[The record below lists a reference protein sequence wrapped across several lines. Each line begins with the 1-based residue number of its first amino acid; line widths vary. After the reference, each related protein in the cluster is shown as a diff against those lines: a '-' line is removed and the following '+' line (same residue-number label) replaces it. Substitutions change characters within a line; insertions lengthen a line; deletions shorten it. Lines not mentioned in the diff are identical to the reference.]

1 MKGRIVAA
9 SVVSAALAL
18 ALAGCGSQQDASRTM
33 TDEEIMAAI
42 ERGDDETLSKAREEA
57 QAAIEDALV
66 EFEALTDEER
76 EALRESIL
84 SEVEARLANVG
95 TTTVN
100 RYVTEKAGDTYVTE
114 THPTYVTEENTYVT
128 QGEEVPPRIEDGMAI
143 PVAWDVQ
150 REFVYVQNEYVFE
163 TYTVNEI
170 EARAYNFA
178 SDTPYAGGGYAYRIE
193 VTVSGTLDRVV
204 DAPPDVAFP
213 MISGY
218 CLPVDLL
225 MDPYDEPIDGLIA
238 PHNDYDAGTF
248 TITYSINT
256 NALPDQI
263 YAVMK

>member
-9 SVVSAALAL
+9 SAVSAALAL

-42 ERGDDETLSKAREEA
+42 EQGDDETLAKAREEA

-84 SEVEARLANVG
+84 SEVEVRLANVG

-100 RYVTEKAGDTYVTE
+100 RYVTEKAGDTFVTE
-114 THPTYVTEENTYVT
+114 THPTYVIEENTYVT

-150 REFVYVQNEYVFE
+150 REFVTVQNEYVSE
-163 TYTVNEI
+163 SYTVADV
-170 EARAYNFA
+170 EAHVYSFA
-178 SDTPYAGGGYAYRIE
+178 PDTPYAGGDYAYRIE
-193 VTVSGTLDRVV
+193 VTVTGTLERVV
-204 DAPPDVAFP
+204 DAPPGMAFAQSSGYMLPVSMLMNPYDVA
-213 MISGY
+213 
-218 CLPVDLL
+218 VDMLRS
-225 MDPYDEPIDGLIA
+225 A
-238 PHNDYDAGTF
+238 HNDYDSGTF
-248 TITYSINT
+248 TNTYSINT
-256 NALPDQI
+256 NALPNNI
-263 YAVMK
+263 YAAMK

>member
-18 ALAGCGSQQDASRTM
+18 ALAGCGSQQDASRAM

-42 ERGDDETLSKAREEA
+42 ERGDDETFAKAREEA
-57 QAAIEDALV
+57 QAAIDDALA

-114 THPTYVTEENTYVT
+114 THPTYVTEENTYMT
-128 QGEEVPPRIEDGMAI
+128 QGEEVPPRIEDGMI
-143 PVAWDVQ
+143 VPSYWDVQ
-150 REFVYVQNEYVFE
+150 RVFVDQGECVTE
-163 TYTVNEI
+163 THTVTDI

-178 SDTPYAGGGYAYRIE
+178 SDTPYAGGGAMP
-193 VTVSGTLDRVV
+193 TVS
-204 DAPPDVAFP
+204 
-213 MISGY
+213 
-218 CLPVDLL
+218 
-225 MDPYDEPIDGLIA
+225 
-238 PHNDYDAGTF
+238 
-248 TITYSINT
+248 
-256 NALPDQI
+256 
-263 YAVMK
+263 

>member
-18 ALAGCGSQQDASRTM
+18 ALAGCGSQQDASRAM

-42 ERGDDETLSKAREEA
+42 ERGDDETFAKAREEA
-57 QAAIEDALV
+57 QAAIDDALA

-114 THPTYVTEENTYVT
+114 THPTYVTEENTYMT

-150 REFVYVQNEYVFE
+150 REFVYEHGEYVTE
-163 TYTVNEI
+163 PTLSSRSKREPTISPLTRLTRGVVMRI
-170 EARAYNFA
+170 A
-178 SDTPYAGGGYAYRIE
+178 SRSRFRDPLNISTTHLPKWDRHPSLLPSTCPCRSISTPTTSLFPTCAPIRI
-193 VTVSGTLDRVV
+193 
-204 DAPPDVAFP
+204 
-213 MISGY
+213 
-218 CLPVDLL
+218 
-225 MDPYDEPIDGLIA
+225 
-238 PHNDYDAGTF
+238 
-248 TITYSINT
+248 
-256 NALPDQI
+256 
-263 YAVMK
+263 

>member
-18 ALAGCGSQQDASRTM
+18 ALAGCGSQQDASRAM

-42 ERGDDETLSKAREEA
+42 ERGDDETFAKAREEA
-57 QAAIEDALV
+57 QAAIDDALA

-150 REFVYVQNEYVFE
+150 REFVYEHGEYVTD
-163 TYTVNEI
+163 TYTVESI

-178 SDTPYAGGGYAYRIE
+178 PDTPYAGGGYAYRIE
-193 VTVSGTLDRVV
+193 VTVSGPFEHIDNTPSEMGSSPI
-204 DAPPDVAFP
+204 ATPE
-213 MISGY
+213 Y
-218 CLPVDLL
+218 LPVSIYL
-225 MDPYDEPIDGLIA
+225 DPYDVLISDVRA
-238 PHNDYDAGTF
+238 YQDLSDGTF
-248 TITYSINT
+248 SGTMVVNT
-256 NALPDQI
+256 NALPESV
-263 YAVMK
+263 YAVME